1 MAPPDDLIE
10 FKKYVHAELLALKAL
25 VSNRTIS
32 ENSRSPREPIDYE
45 RIVIKS
51 LEDRIISLERQLN
64 QKQRVIE
71 ALLESRSSPPP
82 RSGEAPTPKGPS
94 PKQTKQ
100 NTAASNPEQKQK
112 GQSKASGRIDVS
124 NEGMPTG
131 KRNNSATTIRE
142 EKQVSETIAKDKCK
156 RVYVVGD
163 SIVSGLSEK
172 GLSKRHTV
180 KVRSHP
186 GDTTEDLA
194 DDIKP
199 IMRKN
204 PDLVIIHFGTN
215 DITNNRVNTKEKLQE
230 TIDYVHEHGP
240 DTDIAISLCI
250 LRKDK
255 PGLQKKVSSRNNII
269 KEVCKKNKLK
279 WIDNSNLDETCL
291 GIKKLHLNKKG
302 FSYLANNLK
311 KFIDED

>member
-1 MAPPDDLIE
+1 MQ
-10 FKKYVHAELLALKAL
+10 
-25 VSNRTIS
+25 
-32 ENSRSPREPIDYE
+32 RSKPR
-45 RIVIKS
+45 
-51 LEDRIISLERQLN
+51 
-64 QKQRVIE
+64 KQRVIE

-94 PKQTKQ
+94 PGQTKQ

-112 GQSKASGRIDVS
+112 GQSKASARIEVS

-131 KRNNSATTIRE
+131 KRNNNENAIRE
-142 EKQVSETIAKDKCK
+142 EKQVSETIAKDKWK
-156 RVYVVGD
+156 RAYVVGD

-180 KVRSHP
+180 KVRLHP

-215 DITNNRVNTKEKLQE
+215 DITNNGVNTKEKLPE
-230 TIDYVHEHGP
+230 TIDYVPG
-240 DTDIAISLCI
+240 IS
-250 LRKDK
+250 
-255 PGLQKKVSSRNNII
+255 KKVPPFDW
-269 KEVCKKNKLK
+269 K
-279 WIDNSNLDETCL
+279 
-291 GIKKLHLNKKG
+291 
-302 FSYLANNLK
+302 
-311 KFIDED
+311 